1 MLAMEPLQ
9 AMAFAADKGLK
20 HYLKTQ
26 YADQTFRGLY
36 HWNPFDAALLVPYFL
51 VMIVLALYGIHRYTM
66 CYHYFKYPQA
76 PQSRSAATFCRA
88 SAGDRPAAHL
98 Q

>member
-36 HWNPFDAALLVPYFL
+36 HWNPFDTALLVPYFL

-66 CYHYFKYPQA
+66 CYHYFKFRKRHKPDPPQLF
-76 PQSRSAATFCRA
+76 AATP
-88 SAGDRPAAHL
+88 GNGPAAYL